1 MRFTAGESKQ
11 PRQGMELQEKWEEKD
26 VKHTGKLF
34 RWISVKLIPIEKTL
48 HWIYFYEEP
57 RVQKKQKVKDQ
68 SVFLVYLTYPSSG
81 WEHKPKLDSSI
92 PCKDVWL
99 IYRDKEQ
106 LQEKETS

>member
-1 MRFTAGESKQ
+1 M
-11 PRQGMELQEKWEEKD
+11 
-26 VKHTGKLF
+26 
-34 RWISVKLIPIEKTL
+34 
-48 HWIYFYEEP
+48 HWIHFYEEP